1 MNLCY
6 NLKSSI
12 IIMLLTLKIIKGVI
26 MLKDLR
32 LSLER
37 QLSAISKNLN
47 FSYPTSSFYHTT
59 MFWCLSH

>member
-1 MNLCY
+1 MLQFKTQY
-6 NLKSSI
+6 NYYVVN
-12 IIMLLTLKIIKGVI
+12 TQNYKGVI

-37 QLSAISKNLN
+37 QLPAISKNLN

>member
-1 MNLCY
+1 
-6 NLKSSI
+6 
-12 IIMLLTLKIIKGVI
+12 

-37 QLSAISKNLN
+37 QLPAISKNLN